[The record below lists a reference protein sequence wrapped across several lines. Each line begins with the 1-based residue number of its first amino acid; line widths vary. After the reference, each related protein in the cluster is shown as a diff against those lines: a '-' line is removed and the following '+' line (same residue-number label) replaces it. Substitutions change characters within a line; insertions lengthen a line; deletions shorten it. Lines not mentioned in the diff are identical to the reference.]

1 MKLDINHRMQ
11 RGVTFILLLIT
22 TVFSQAQDYGFLL
35 KSQQY
40 KLDQF
45 DQNFGLNN
53 PFVYTINQADNGS
66 LLVGTGEG
74 VGVFDGENFE
84 MYYTDDHLAENFIS
98 ASFKDDAGNIWYG
111 HQAGGVSI
119 FDGVSFDL
127 VHPGA
132 GINSVINDIDQDEN
146 GLIWFSA
153 KDFGLF
159 NVNEKGKC
167 EFFNNQFEEQHIY
180 SFTITKDGYF
190 FVGTD
195 AGVDVYK
202 YYKEGGILSKVQGIS
217 GISGDQVSGII
228 EVESGKIVVSTFAS
242 GLYLI
247 EKENDVFLT
256 SKIEFSNFEDDI
268 LIRDVKE
275 FGDAIWISTLRS
287 GLLKCK
293 WNNKEFLVLESYHS
307 KSGLRTDAVNTMF
320 IDREGTLWIGT
331 FGEGL
336 AAKRDNL
343 FTLYFA
349 NPKIAFK
356 VRSILVN
363 ENEVW
368 VANTGL
374 ISVRNKHTLKELKHF
389 NEENGLPIEAIS
401 AMHFT
406 EDSTL
411 FIGTEHRGVYR
422 YVPETN
428 SFKEILL
435 SGDDLSL
442 TITSLTSHEN
452 QLWIGTL
459 NGVYKMNVK
468 TEGIVSYD
476 VSSGLSHNSVG
487 DILITKTGDV
497 FIGTRS
503 AFLNKFNDGI
513 FEKIRL
519 TPEYDIVTVNKL
531 IESSDGAIWI
541 STSDN
546 GVYRVGEKILNISV
560 LDGLASN
567 YCYGIEQDE
576 KGRVWVVHNG
586 GLSRVVFDIESK
598 DFRIE
603 LYGAKH
609 GISKRFLRNSI
620 SKFNN
625 QLWFGSENGAVLYN
639 ATEDKQNRVP
649 PLTSFSTIT
658 INEIEYDPN
667 QDIILPYGEYD
678 VFIGFKGVSL
688 KKSEMVTYQFM
699 LEGHQSKWSENSVIN
714 IAKYHKVYDGEYTFK
729 ARSFN
734 ADGIVGDT
742 ITIKISIAK
751 PFWKEWWFIIALG
764 IMMIF
769 IVVFI
774 IKMRERSHL
783 RYQKELEYQLAL
795 RTKEVVNQKEEI
807 EEINKDLTD
816 SINYAKRIQTA
827 ILPEDDEFDKMFPKN
842 FVVYKPKDIVSGD
855 FYWAR
860 KFNNLH
866 LIVCADC
873 TGHGVPGAFMS
884 MIGMMLLNE
893 ACVLKNILD
902 PGEILKD
909 MDNSLK
915 EILRQNDDFESNKD
929 GMDISLCLVDVDSNK
944 MYTAGAMRPI
954 YVYRKGKQHIIKG
967 DRFSLGGTIVKNK
980 VFKTRE
986 YDLMKDDFVY
996 MFSDGYADQF
1006 GGPNKRK
1013 MKVLKLNELLD
1024 QVSQLDISKQAKEIE
1039 SFFESWKGDILQMD
1053 DVLLIGFQY

>member
-1 MKLDINHRMQ
+1 MQ

-22 TVFSQAQDYGFLL
+22 AVSTQAQDYGFLL
-35 KSQQY
+35 ESQEY

-45 DQNFGLNN
+45 DQNVGLNN
-53 PFVYTINQADNGS
+53 PFINTINQADNGS
-66 LLVGTGEG
+66 LLIGTGEG
-74 VGVFDGENFE
+74 IGVFDGKSFE
-84 MYYTDDHLAENFIS
+84 MYYTDDRLAENFVS
-98 ASFKDDAGNIWYG
+98 SSFKDDVGNIWYG

-127 VHPGA
+127 VHSGG

-146 GLIWFSA
+146 GLIWLA
-153 KDFGLF
+153 AQDFGLF
-159 NVNEKGKC
+159 NVNENGKC
-167 EFFNNQFEEQHIY
+167 EFFNNQFKEQDIY
-180 SFTITKDGYF
+180 SFTITDEGYF
-190 FVGTD
+190 FVGTGE
-195 AGVDVYK
+195 GVDVYK
-202 YYKEGGILSKVQGIS
+202 YYEEGKILSKVQRIS
-217 GISGDQVSGII
+217 GIPGDQVAGVI
-228 EVESGKIVVSTFAS
+228 EIELGKIVVSTFTS

-256 SKIEFSNFEDDI
+256 SKINFSNFEDDI

-287 GLLKCK
+287 GLMKCE
-293 WNNKEFLVLESYHS
+293 WNSKELLVVESYHS

-320 IDREGTLWIGT
+320 IDREGILWIGT
-331 FGEGL
+331 LGEGL
-336 AAKRDNL
+336 ASKGDNL
-343 FTLYFA
+343 FTFYFA
-349 NPKIAFK
+349 NPKGVYKVKSIIA
-356 VRSILVN
+356 N

-368 VANTGL
+368 VANTGI
-374 ISVRNKHTLKELKHF
+374 ISVRDKHTLKELKHF
-389 NEENGLPIEAIS
+389 NEENGLPVDAIS
-401 AMHFT
+401 AMHFA

-411 FIGTEHRGVYR
+411 FIGTEYNGIYR
-422 YVPETN
+422 YVSETN
-428 SFKEILL
+428 SFKQIVL

-442 TITSLTSHEN
+442 TITSLTSRGN

-459 NGVYKMNVK
+459 NGVYKMNME

-476 VSSGLSHNSVG
+476 ISSGLSHNSVG
-487 DILITKTGDV
+487 DVLITKRGDV

-513 FEKIRL
+513 FEKIKL

-546 GVYRVGEKILNISV
+546 GVFRVAETILNISV
-560 LDGLASN
+560 FDGLASN
-567 YCYGIEQDE
+567 YCYGIEQDVN
-576 KGRVWVVHNG
+576 GRIWVMHNG
-586 GLSRVVFDIESK
+586 GLSRVIFDTESK
-598 DFRIE
+598 GFKIE

-609 GISKRFLRNSI
+609 GMSKRFLRNSI
-620 SKFNN
+620 FKFND

-639 ATEDKQNRVP
+639 ANEDKENMVP
-649 PLTSFSTIT
+649 PITSFSGIK
-658 INEIEYDPN
+658 INEIEYESN
-667 QDIILPYGEYD
+667 KDIILPYGEYD
-678 VFIGFKGVSL
+678 VFIDFKGVSL

-699 LEGHQSKWSENSVIN
+699 LEGRQNKWSENSVLN
-714 IAKYHKVYDGEYTFK
+714 LATYHKVYDGEYAFK
-729 ARSFN
+729 ARSYN
-734 ADGIVGDT
+734 ADGLVGAT

-751 PFWKEWWFIIALG
+751 PFWKKWWFIIVVGFSLF
-764 IMMIF
+764 F

-774 IKMRERSHL
+774 IKMRERRHL
-783 RYQKELEYQLAL
+783 RYQKELEHQLAL
-795 RTKEVVNQKEEI
+795 RTKEVVFQKEEI
-807 EEINKDLTD
+807 QEINKDITD

-827 ILPEDDEFDKMFPKN
+827 ILPEEEEFDEMFPKN

-884 MIGMMLLNE
+884 MIGMMLLYE
-893 ACVLKNILD
+893 TCVLKNILD

-909 MDNSLK
+909 IDNSLK

-929 GMDISLCLVDVDSNK
+929 GMDLSLCLVDVDSNK

-954 YVYRKGKQHIIKG
+954 YIYRQGMQHIIKG

-980 VFKTRE
+980 VFNTRE
-986 YDLMKDDFVY
+986 YDLIKDDMVY

-1013 MKVLKLNELLD
+1013 MKVLGLNELLD
-1024 QVSQLDISKQAKEIE
+1024 QVSQLDISKQAKEID
-1039 SFFESWKGDILQMD
+1039 SFFESWKGNTPQMD

>member
-1 MKLDINHRMQ
+1 MQ
-11 RGVTFILLLIT
+11 RVLLLILLCT
-22 TVFSQAQDYGFLL
+22 TSLFSQAQDYEFLL
-35 KSQQY
+35 KSQEY

-53 PFVYTINQADNGS
+53 PFVNTINQADNGN
-66 LLVGTGEG
+66 LIVGTGEG
-74 VGVFDGENFE
+74 VGVFDGKNFE
-84 MYYTDDHLAENFIS
+84 MYYTDDHLAENYIS
-98 ASFKDDAGNIWYG
+98 SSFKDDAGNIWFG

-127 VHPGA
+127 VHPGG
-132 GINSVINDIDQDEN
+132 GINSIINDIDQDEN
-146 GLIWFSA
+146 GLIWFAA

-159 NVNEKGKC
+159 NVDEKGKC
-167 EFFNNQFEEQHIY
+167 EFFNNQFEGQYLH
-180 SFTITKDGYF
+180 SFMITKDGYF
-190 FVGTD
+190 FVGT
-195 AGVDVYK
+195 ASGVDVYK
-202 YYKEGGILSKVQGIS
+202 YYEEEKILSKVQGIS
-217 GISGDQVSGII
+217 GIPRDQVAGIVEI
-228 EVESGKIVVSTFAS
+228 ETGKIVVSTFTS
-242 GLYLI
+242 GLYLV
-247 EKENDVFLT
+247 EKKNDVFLT
-256 SKIEFSNFEDDI
+256 SKIEYSNFQDDI
-268 LIRDVKE
+268 LIREVRV

-293 WNNKEFLVLESYHS
+293 WNKKEFLVVESYHS

-320 IDREGTLWIGT
+320 IDREATLWIGT

-336 AAKRDNL
+336 ASKGDNL
-343 FTLYFA
+343 FTFYFA
-349 NPKIAFK
+349 NPKGLYK
-356 VRSILVN
+356 VNSILAN
-363 ENEVW
+363 EYEVW
-368 VANTGL
+368 VANNAV
-374 ISVRNKHTLKELKHF
+374 ISVRDNYTLKERKYF
-389 NEENGLPIEAIS
+389 NEENGLPNDGIS

-406 EDSTL
+406 EDSAF
-411 FIGTEHRGVYR
+411 FIGTEHNGLYR
-422 YVPETN
+422 YNSTTN

-442 TITSLTSHEN
+442 TITSLKSLGN

-459 NGVYKMNVK
+459 NGVYKMNVG
-468 TEGIVSYD
+468 TEGIVSYN

-487 DILITKTGDV
+487 DVLITKSGDV
-497 FIGTRS
+497 FIGARS

-519 TPEYDIVTVNKL
+519 TPEYDIVTINKL

-546 GVYRVGEKILNISV
+546 GVFRVGENIINISV

-567 YCYGIEQDE
+567 YCYGIEQDS
-576 KGRVWVVHNG
+576 KGRLWVLHNG
-586 GLSRVVFDIESK
+586 GLSRIVFDSISQ

-609 GISKRFLRNSI
+609 GMSKKFLRNSV
-620 SKFNN
+620 SKFND

-639 ATEDKQNRVP
+639 ASEDKQNIIP
-649 PLTSFSTIT
+649 PITSFSEIR
-658 INEIEYDPN
+658 INDKEYDLD

-678 VFIGFKGVSL
+678 LFIDFKGVSL
-688 KKSEMVTYQFM
+688 KKPEMVTYQFM

-714 IAKYHKVYDGEYTFK
+714 LAKYHKVYDGEYTFK
-729 ARSFN
+729 AKSYN

-742 ITIKISIAK
+742 ITVKISVAK
-751 PFWKEWWFIIALG
+751 PFWKEWWFIVTLG
-764 IMMIF
+764 AVIVLS
-769 IVVFI
+769 VVFI
-774 IKMRERSHL
+774 VKMRERRHL
-783 RYQKELEYQLAL
+783 RYQKELEHQLAL
-795 RTKEVVNQKEEI
+795 RTKEVVHQKEEI
-807 EEINKDLTD
+807 EQINKDLTD

-827 ILPEDDEFDKMFPKN
+827 ILPEEDEFDKMFPKN

-860 KFNNLH
+860 KFGNLH

-902 PGEILKD
+902 PGKILRD
-909 MDNSLK
+909 LDNSLI
-915 EILRQNDDFESNKD
+915 EILQQNDDFESNKD
-929 GMDISLCLVDVDSNK
+929 GMDISVCLIDTDTNK
-944 MYTAGAMRPI
+944 MLTAGAMRPV
-954 YVYRKGKQHIIKG
+954 YVYHKGMQHIIKG
-967 DRFSLGGTIVKNK
+967 DRFSLGGTLVKNK
-980 VFKTRE
+980 IFNTRE
-986 YDLMKDDFVY
+986 YDLSKGDLVY

-1013 MKVLKLNELLD
+1013 MKVLGLNKLLD
-1024 QVSQLDISKQAKEIE
+1024 KVSQLEISQQGKEVE
-1039 SFFESWKGDILQMD
+1039 SFFESWKGNVSQMD

>member
-1 MKLDINHRMQ
+1 MQ
-11 RGVTFILLLIT
+11 RVLLLISLFT
-22 TVFSQAQDYGFLL
+22 TSLSSQAQDYEFLL
-35 KSQQY
+35 KSQEY

-53 PFVYTINQADNGS
+53 PFVNTINQADNGN
-66 LLVGTGEG
+66 LIVGTGEG
-74 VGVFDGENFE
+74 VGVFDGKNFE
-84 MYYTDDHLAENFIS
+84 MYYTDDHLAENYIS
-98 ASFKDDAGNIWYG
+98 ASFKDDAGNIWFG

-127 VHPGA
+127 VHPGG
-132 GINSVINDIDQDEN
+132 GINSIINDIDQDEN
-146 GLIWFSA
+146 GLIWFAA

-159 NVNEKGKC
+159 NVDEKGKC
-167 EFFNNQFEEQHIY
+167 EFFNNQFEGQYLH
-180 SFTITKDGYF
+180 SFMITKDGYF
-190 FVGTD
+190 FVGT
-195 AGVDVYK
+195 ASGVDVYK
-202 YYKEGGILSKVQGIS
+202 YYEEEEILSKVQGIS
-217 GISGDQVSGII
+217 GIPRDQVAGIVEI
-228 EVESGKIVVSTFAS
+228 ETGKVVVSTFTS
-242 GLYLI
+242 GLYLV
-247 EKENDVFLT
+247 EKKNDVFLT
-256 SKIEFSNFEDDI
+256 SKIEYSNFQDDI
-268 LIRDVKE
+268 LIREVKV

-293 WNNKEFLVLESYHS
+293 WNKKDFLVVESYHS

-320 IDREGTLWIGT
+320 IDREATLWIGT

-336 AAKRDNL
+336 ASKGDNL
-343 FTLYFA
+343 FTFYFA
-349 NPKIAFK
+349 NPKGLYK
-356 VRSILVN
+356 VNSILAN
-363 ENEVW
+363 EYEVW
-368 VANTGL
+368 VANNAV
-374 ISVRNKHTLKELKHF
+374 ISVRDKYTLKERKCF
-389 NEENGLPIEAIS
+389 NEENGLPNDGIS

-406 EDSTL
+406 EDSAF
-411 FIGTEHRGVYR
+411 FIGTEHSGLYR
-422 YVPETN
+422 YNSTTN

-442 TITSLTSHEN
+442 TITSLKSLGN

-459 NGVYKMNVK
+459 NGVYKMNVG
-468 TEGIVSYD
+468 TEGIVSYN

-487 DILITKTGDV
+487 DVLITKSGDV
-497 FIGTRS
+497 FIGARS

-519 TPEYDIVTVNKL
+519 TPEYDIVTINKL

-546 GVYRVGEKILNISV
+546 GVFRVGENIINISV

-567 YCYGIEQDE
+567 YCYGIEQDS
-576 KGRVWVVHNG
+576 KGRLWVLHNG
-586 GLSRVVFDIESK
+586 ALSRIVFDSISQ

-609 GISKRFLRNSI
+609 GMSKKFLRNSI
-620 SKFNN
+620 SKFND

-639 ATEDKQNRVP
+639 ASEDKQNIIP
-649 PLTSFSTIT
+649 PITSFSDIR
-658 INEIEYDPN
+658 INDKEYDLD

-678 VFIGFKGVSL
+678 LFIDFKGVSL
-688 KKSEMVTYQFM
+688 KKPEMVTYQFM

-714 IAKYHKVYDGEYTFK
+714 LAKYHKVYDGEYTFK
-729 ARSFN
+729 AKSYN

-742 ITIKISIAK
+742 ITVKISVAK
-751 PFWKEWWFIIALG
+751 PFWKEWWFIVTLG
-764 IMMIF
+764 AVIVL

-774 IKMRERSHL
+774 VKMRERRHL
-783 RYQKELEYQLAL
+783 RYQKELEHQLAL
-795 RTKEVVNQKEEI
+795 RTKEVVHQKEEI

-827 ILPEDDEFDKMFPKN
+827 ILPEEDEFDKMFPKN

-860 KFNNLH
+860 KFGNLH

-902 PGEILKD
+902 PGKILKD
-909 MDNSLK
+909 L
-915 EILRQNDDFESNKD
+915 
-929 GMDISLCLVDVDSNK
+929 
-944 MYTAGAMRPI
+944 
-954 YVYRKGKQHIIKG
+954 
-967 DRFSLGGTIVKNK
+967 DR
-980 VFKTRE
+980 
-986 YDLMKDDFVY
+986 
-996 MFSDGYADQF
+996 
-1006 GGPNKRK
+1006 
-1013 MKVLKLNELLD
+1013 
-1024 QVSQLDISKQAKEIE
+1024 
-1039 SFFESWKGDILQMD
+1039 
-1053 DVLLIGFQY
+1053 

>member
-1 MKLDINHRMQ
+1 MQ
-11 RGVTFILLLIT
+11 RVVLLILLFT
-22 TVFSQAQDYGFLL
+22 TTLFSQAQDYEFLL
-35 KSQQY
+35 KSQEY
-40 KLDQF
+40 KLDQL
-45 DQNFGLNN
+45 DQNVGLNN
-53 PFVYTINQADNGS
+53 PFINTINQADNGN
-66 LLVGTGEG
+66 LIVGTGEG
-74 VGVFDGENFE
+74 VGVFDGKNFE
-84 MYYTDDHLAENFIS
+84 MYYTDDHLAENYIS
-98 ASFKDDAGNIWYG
+98 SSFKDDEGNIWFG

-127 VHPGA
+127 VHPGG

-146 GLIWFSA
+146 GLIWFAA

-159 NVNEKGKC
+159 NVDEKGKC
-167 EFFNNQFEEQHIY
+167 EFFNNQFEGQYLH
-180 SFTITKDGYF
+180 SFMITKDGYF
-190 FVGTD
+190 FVGTA

-202 YYKEGGILSKVQGIS
+202 YYEEEKILSKVQGVSSIPR
-217 GISGDQVSGII
+217 DQVAGII
-228 EVESGKIVVSTFAS
+228 EVETGKIVVSTFTS
-242 GLYLI
+242 GLYLV
-247 EKENDVFLT
+247 EKKNDVFLT
-256 SKIEFSNFEDDI
+256 SKIEYSNFQDDI
-268 LIRDVKE
+268 LIRDVKV

-293 WNNKEFLVLESYHS
+293 WNKKEFLVVESYHS

-336 AAKRDNL
+336 ASKGDNL
-343 FTLYFA
+343 FTFYFA
-349 NPKIAFK
+349 NPKGLYK
-356 VRSILVN
+356 VKSILAN
-363 ENEVW
+363 EHEVW
-368 VANTGL
+368 VANNAV
-374 ISVRNKHTLKELKHF
+374 ISVRDKHTLKERKYF
-389 NEENGLPIEAIS
+389 NEENGLPNDGIS

-406 EDSTL
+406 EDSAF
-411 FIGTEHRGVYR
+411 FIGTEHSGLYR
-422 YVPETN
+422 YNSATN

-442 TITSLTSHEN
+442 TITSLKSLGN

-459 NGVYKMNVK
+459 NGVYKMNVG

-487 DILITKTGDV
+487 DVLITKSGDV
-497 FIGTRS
+497 FIGARS

-531 IESSDGAIWI
+531 IESSDDAIWI

-546 GVYRVGEKILNISV
+546 GVFRVGENIINISV

-567 YCYGIEQDE
+567 YCYGIEQDS
-576 KGRVWVVHNG
+576 KGRLWVMHNG
-586 GLSRVVFDIESK
+586 GLSRIVFDSISQ

-609 GISKRFLRNSI
+609 GLSKKFLRNSI
-620 SKFNN
+620 AKCKD

-639 ATEDKQNRVP
+639 ASEDKQNIIP
-649 PLTSFSTIT
+649 PITSFSEIR
-658 INEIEYDPN
+658 INDKEYDLD

-678 VFIGFKGVSL
+678 LFIDFKGVSL
-688 KKSEMVTYQFM
+688 KKPEMVTYQFM

-714 IAKYHKVYDGEYTFK
+714 LAKYHKVYDGEYTFK
-729 ARSFN
+729 AKSYN

-742 ITIKISIAK
+742 ITVNISVAK
-751 PFWKEWWFIIALG
+751 PFWKEWWFIVMLG
-764 IMMIF
+764 LVIVL

-774 IKMRERSHL
+774 VKMRERSHL
-783 RYQKELEYQLAL
+783 RYQKELENQLAL
-795 RTKEVVNQKEEI
+795 RTKEVVHQKEEI

-827 ILPEDDEFDKMFPKN
+827 ILPEEDEFDKMFPKN
-842 FVVYKPKDIVSGD
+842 FVIYKPKDIVSGD

-860 KFNNLH
+860 KFGNLH

-902 PGEILKD
+902 PAKILKD
-909 MDNSLK
+909 IDNSLI
-915 EILRQNDDFESNKD
+915 EILQQNDDFESNKD
-929 GMDISLCLVDVDSNK
+929 GMDISLCLVDTDSNK
-944 MYTAGAMRPI
+944 MYTAGAMRPV
-954 YVYRKGKQHIIKG
+954 YVYRKGVQHIIKG
-967 DRFSLGGTIVKNK
+967 DRFSLGGTLVKDKIFN
-980 VFKTRE
+980 TRE
-986 YDLMKDDFVY
+986 YDLMKDDLVY

-1013 MKVLKLNELLD
+1013 MKVFGLNELLD
-1024 QVSQLDISKQAKEIE
+1024 QVSQLEISQQAKEID
-1039 SFFESWKGDILQMD
+1039 SFFENWKGNISQMD

>member
-1 MKLDINHRMQ
+1 M
-11 RGVTFILLLIT
+11 LIIVLFAT
-22 TVFSQAQDYGFLL
+22 GLFSQAQDYELL
-35 KSQQY
+35 RKSQEY

-45 DQNFGLNN
+45 DQNVGLNN
-53 PFVYTINQADNGS
+53 PFINTINQADNGN
-66 LLVGTGEG
+66 LIVGTGEG
-74 VGVFDGENFE
+74 VGVFDGKNFE
-84 MYYTDDHLAENFIS
+84 MYYTDDLLAENYIS
-98 ASFKDDAGNIWYG
+98 SSFKDNTGNIWFG

-127 VHPGA
+127 VHPGG

-146 GLIWFSA
+146 DLIWFAA

-159 NVNEKGKC
+159 NVNEQGKF
-167 EFFNNQFEEQHIY
+167 EFFNNQFEGQNLH
-180 SFTITKDGYF
+180 SFMITTDGFF

-202 YYKEGGILSKVQGIS
+202 YYEEEKILSKVQGVS
-217 GISGDQVSGII
+217 GIPRDQVAGII
-228 EVESGKIVVSTFAS
+228 EVSTGKIVVSTFNS

-247 EKENDVFLT
+247 EKKNDVFLT
-256 SKIEFSNFEDDI
+256 SKIEYSNFSDDI
-268 LIRDVKE
+268 LIRDVKV
-275 FGDAIWISTLRS
+275 FDDAIWISTLRS

-293 WNNKEFLVLESYHS
+293 WNKKEFLVVENYHS

-336 AAKRDNL
+336 ASKRDNL
-343 FTLYFA
+343 FTFYFA
-349 NPKIAFK
+349 NPKELCK
-356 VRSILVN
+356 VKCILAN
-363 ENEVW
+363 ENEIW
-368 VANTGL
+368 VANKAL
-374 ISVRNKHTLKELKHF
+374 ITVRNKHTLKELKYF
-389 NEENGLPIEAIS
+389 NAENGLPDDVIS

-406 EDSTL
+406 EDSVF
-411 FIGTEHRGVYR
+411 FIGTEHSGLYR
-422 YVPETN
+422 YVPATN

-442 TITSLTSHEN
+442 TITSLKSLGN

-459 NGVYKMNVK
+459 NGVYKMNVE

-487 DILITKTGDV
+487 DVLITKNEDV
-497 FIGTRS
+497 FIGARS
-503 AFLNKFNDGI
+503 AFLNKFDDGI
-513 FEKIRL
+513 FEKTRL

-546 GVYRVGEKILNISV
+546 GIFRVGENIINISV
-560 LDGLASN
+560 VDGLASN
-567 YCYGIEQDE
+567 YCYGIEQDS
-576 KGRVWVVHNG
+576 KGRMWVMHNG
-586 GLSRVVFDIESK
+586 GLSRIVFDSVSQ

-603 LYGAKH
+603 LYGAKY
-609 GISKRFLRNSI
+609 GMSKKFLRNSI
-620 SKFNN
+620 SKFND

-639 ATEDKQNRVP
+639 ASEDKQNIIAP
-649 PLTSFSTIT
+649 ITSFSEIR
-658 INEIEYDPN
+658 INEKEYALG

-678 VFIGFKGVSL
+678 LFIDFKGVSL
-688 KKSEMVTYQFM
+688 KKPEMVTYQFM
-699 LEGHQSKWSENSVIN
+699 LEGHQGKWSENSVIN
-714 IAKYHKVYDGEYTFK
+714 LAKYHKVYDGEYTFK
-729 ARSFN
+729 AKSYN
-734 ADGIVGDT
+734 ADGLVGNT
-742 ITIKISIAK
+742 ITVNISIAK
-751 PFWKEWWFIIALG
+751 PFWKEWWFII
-764 IMMIF
+764 MMGLVIVF
-769 IVVFI
+769 TVVFI
-774 IKMRERSHL
+774 VKMRERRHL
-783 RYQKELEYQLAL
+783 RYQKELEHQLAL
-795 RTKEVVNQKEEI
+795 RTKEVVHQKEEI

-827 ILPEDDEFDKMFPKN
+827 ILPEEDEFDKMFPKN

-860 KFNNLH
+860 KFDHLH

-902 PGEILKD
+902 PGKILKD
-909 MDNSLK
+909 MDNSLI
-915 EILRQNDDFESNKD
+915 EILQQNDDFESNKD
-929 GMDISLCLVDVDSNK
+929 GMDISLCLVDTDSNM

-954 YVYRKGKQHIIKG
+954 YLYRKGVQHIIKG
-967 DRFSLGGTIVKNK
+967 DRFSLGGTMVKNK
-980 VFKTRE
+980 IFNTRE
-986 YDLMKDDFVY
+986 HDLMKGDLVY

-1006 GGPNKRK
+1006 GGPNRRK
-1013 MKVLKLNELLD
+1013 MKVSGLNQFLD
-1024 QVSQLDISKQAKEIE
+1024 QVSRLEISQQSKEINR
-1039 SFFESWKGDILQMD
+1039 FFESWKGDTPQMD

>member
-1 MKLDINHRMQ
+1 VKLDINHRMQ

-22 TVFSQAQDYGFLL
+22 TVFSQAQDYGLLL

-98 ASFKDDAGNIWYG
+98 ASFKDDVGNIWYG

-349 NPKIAFK
+349 NHKIAFK

-609 GISKRFLRNSI
+609 GRSKRFLRNSI

-873 TGHGVPGAFMS
+873 TGHGVPGAF
-884 MIGMMLLNE
+884 
-893 ACVLKNILD
+893 
-902 PGEILKD
+902 
-909 MDNSLK
+909 
-915 EILRQNDDFESNKD
+915 DDFESNKD